1 MRGGGGE
8 FVLFSFVCVVVRVGC
23 SFDKWKEAGTEHYLQ
38 RIQGYHD
45 WVCVTPSLQL
55 QPLGYVIYA
64 SSPDLCDVH
73 GIREISVA
81 TYPFPLAFSAL
92 QPGPI
97 HNMVLAK
104 STPGLG
110 LKLKRSTEN

>member
-38 RIQGYHD
+38 RTQAYHD

-73 GIREISVA
+73 GIRERS
-81 TYPFPLAFSAL
+81 LL
-92 QPGPI
+92 QPTPS
-97 HNMVLAK
+97 HLPLVLYNQVLF
-104 STPGLG
+104 T
-110 LKLKRSTEN
+110 TWF